1 MKKETQPRTL
11 LTPDEVAEMLRVARK
26 TVIVMARDGRIPSLR
41 VGRFV
46 RFDAVEIE
54 RWLINQRR

>member
-54 RWLINQRR
+54 RWLIDQRR

>member
-54 RWLINQRR
+54 RWLSNQRR